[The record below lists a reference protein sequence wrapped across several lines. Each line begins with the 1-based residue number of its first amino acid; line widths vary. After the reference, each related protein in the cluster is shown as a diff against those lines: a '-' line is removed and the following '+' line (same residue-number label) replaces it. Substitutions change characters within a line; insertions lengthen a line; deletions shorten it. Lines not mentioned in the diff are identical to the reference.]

1 MILFSV
7 FVFKQPLTLIG
18 CIGCIITISGSIW
31 YFYGMYS
38 SEIMINFFIFRE
50 VNRSREKLCDSTW
63 GWRRIWCKWKTSAS
77 LIFFIIIYFFVYI
90 LFWLNSANLVSLYK
104 VCHHKH
110 RNAPLLPIRVV
121 WYFWN
126 LELSTQCIS
135 TREDHILIFQ
145 NLLYLILINLIIVME
160 LQYDIIKDSIMDST
174 NNQDFRKRKE

>member
-1 MILFSV
+1 MVCIPLKLWLIFSYLEKSTDQGKSYV
-7 FVFKQPLTLIG
+7 IRHEDEDEYDVSEKQALV
-18 CIGCIITISGSIW
+18 W
-31 YFYGMYS
+31 YFLS
-38 SEIMINFFIFRE
+38 LFIF
-50 VNRSREKLCDSTW
+50 LY
-63 GWRRIWCKWKTSAS
+63 
-77 LIFFIIIYFFVYI
+77 IFYF
-90 LFWLNSANLVSLYK
+90 NSANLVSLYK

-160 LQYDIIKDSIMDST
+160 LQYDIIKNSIMDST